1 MNKNSETRIECTDWD
16 EDVPVA
22 TWAKGRR
29 RMPARK
35 VITKGVAKVELTA
48 RQAGSIVGKL
58 AAGMEVRLAMGG
70 EEAIRLFPC
79 AATDF
84 RTMFVAAETMG
95 GFRHDAYR
103 GRHLA
108 FTSRRG
114 ARRVS
119 RDDVAA
125 RAERVRDARRE
136 RAQVTPDTMVECPS
150 CGYTF
155 RVGVR
160 QGG

>member
-16 EDVPVA
+16 EEVPVA

-35 VITKGVAKVELTA
+35 VITKGVAKVELTG
-48 RQAGSIVGKL
+48 RQTERIAKML
-58 AAGMEVRLAMGG
+58 ASGMEVRLAMGG

-95 GFRHDAYR
+95 GFRHEVYR
-103 GRHLA
+103 GRNLA

-114 ARRVS
+114 ARRVG
-119 RDDVAA
+119 RDEVE
-125 RAERVRDARRE
+125 ERVGRVCGE
-136 RAQVTPDTMVECPS
+136 RKDRVHVSPDTVVACPR
-150 CGYTF
+150 CGFEF
-155 RVGVR
+155 RVGR
-160 QGG
+160 TLS